1 MQLVPITIRTNP
13 TQMSKMAG
21 EKKDS
26 EPVNFHARQL
36 WLPFPDT
43 GISCPGRVVGSFMT
57 LKAEVGGAATAN
69 EGKML

>member
-1 MQLVPITIRTNP
+1 
-13 TQMSKMAG
+13 MSQF
-21 EKKDS
+21 
-26 EPVNFHARQL
+26 NFHARQL

-69 EGKML
+69 EGKMFDVPPGTVSVITTVWWQSVHVVLMI

>member
-1 MQLVPITIRTNP
+1 M
-13 TQMSKMAG
+13 
-21 EKKDS
+21 DS

-57 LKAEVGGAATAN
+57 LKAEVGGVGGAATAS
-69 EGKML
+69 EGKMLLYTSWNR